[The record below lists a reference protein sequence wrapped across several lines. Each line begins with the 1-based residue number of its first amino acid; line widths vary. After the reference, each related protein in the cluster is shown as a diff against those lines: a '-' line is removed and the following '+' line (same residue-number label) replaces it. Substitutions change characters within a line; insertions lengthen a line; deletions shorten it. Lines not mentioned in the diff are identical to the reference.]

1 MTSTTSSD
9 TTHRSRGEAPSL
21 AVAGEFID
29 GLAGRDFDGVV
40 ATLTDGV
47 RFRALL
53 PSRVLDLEGRDA
65 VRSTFDTWFG
75 GVERWDLVEAV
86 VGEVGG
92 RIHLRW
98 RLSVT
103 NPQVAEG
110 NLLVEQQVYADAGPD
125 GRLHDVAL
133 LCTGYRPD
141 QP

>member
-1 MTSTTSSD
+1 MTSTTSSE
-9 TTHRSRGEAPSL
+9 TAHPTRGEAPSL
-21 AVAGEFID
+21 AIAGQFID
-29 GLAGRDFDGVV
+29 GLADRDFDGVV
-40 ATLTDGV
+40 ATLAEDV

-53 PSRVLDLEGRDA
+53 PGRVLDLDGRDA
-65 VRSTFDTWFG
+65 VRSAFDTWFG
-75 GVERWDLVEAV
+75 GAERWDLVEAV

-125 GRLHDVAL
+125 GRLNDVAL

-141 QP
+141 HP